1 VCDVTSGAA
10 FVKLFADDF
19 KFYSDVT
26 INESSV
32 DLQTTLNNLDD
43 WAAKW
48 QMEIAQ
54 YIERAYIY
62 CGNSLQ

>member
-1 VCDVTSGAA
+1 MCDVTSGAV
-10 FVKLFADDF
+10 FVKLFADDL

-32 DLQTTLNNLDD
+32 DLQTTLNNLVD

-48 QMEIAQ
+48 QMEIA
-54 YIERAYIY
+54 YNKCCLITY
-62 CGNSLQ
+62 GNISCC